1 MKYIKK
7 VKVKNGFIE
16 ITIFAV
22 NKKTYTPD
30 FIVNSG
36 FTIHFKQLIMKRT
49 VFTLSLIFLLSSIS
63 FSQILEPVKW
73 AYEKKEL
80 GNNEFELVLKASI
93 EKKWHLYSQFVPE
106 GGPVKTSFYFYDKQ
120 GVEFLGD
127 DVKIIEEASF
137 EKENDTDFI
146 VSFTEPAGHEE
157 KDPMF
162 ENMLVKYFESGA
174 EFTRKIRVTTSDP
187 LILSGYIYFMC
198 CDDTKCL
205 PPNDENKFEFAF
217 NNAAAKQTSDE
228 KPASEGTNKVEISEI
243 SIGSQET
250 KTETGQYKRTT
261 EILKDKSVLQRANLD
276 DLTNK
281 SLWELF
287 IFSILAGLA
296 AILTPC
302 VFPMIPMTV
311 SFFMKE
317 QKVKGKLQ
325 AIVFGVSIILI
336 YTVVG
341 TLIAVTLGVNF
352 ANWLSTHWLPNV
364 LFFLIFVIFAASF
377 FGMFELTL
385 PNWLISKSDSKADKG
400 GMTGAFFMAFTLV
413 LVSFSCTGPLV
424 GAILVKAAT
433 GAWLEPIVG
442 MLGFSVAFALP
453 FTLFAFFPSWMNK
466 LPKSGGWLNSVKVIL
481 GFIELALGLKFLS
494 VADQTY
500 HWGILDR
507 EVYLAFWIIIF
518 ILMGFY
524 LLGKVKFAHDSE
536 VKFISVPRL
545 TLVIITFSFVA
556 YLIPGMFGAPLKALS
571 GYLPPMTTHDF
582 DLENIARQ
590 NSSMPGNLTQESAIC
605 ETPKYHEFLHLPH
618 GIEGYFDYEQGLA
631 CAKKLNKPI
640 YIDFTGHGC
649 VNCREMEAN
658 VWSDPGVLKKLK
670 EDFVVISLY
679 VDDKTQLPESEWIL
693 SSADGKL
700 KKSIGKIYADMQIY
714 NFNVNAQPYYILL
727 GHNGDLLAK
736 PRAYNL
742 NVDEF
747 ISFLD
752 TGLNNFKNG
761 KSL

>member
-1 MKYIKK
+1 M
-7 VKVKNGFIE
+7 
-16 ITIFAV
+16 
-22 NKKTYTPD
+22 KKT
-30 FIVNSG
+30 
-36 FTIHFKQLIMKRT
+36 
-49 VFTLSLIFLLSSIS
+49 TLSLGLIFLFTTFS

-73 AYEKKEL
+73 SYNKKEL
-80 GNNEFELVLKASI
+80 GNNEFELVFKATI
-93 EKKWHLYSQFVPE
+93 EKKWHLYSQFIPE
-106 GGPVKTSFYFYDKQ
+106 GEVMPVKTSFYFYDIK
-120 GVEFLGD
+120 GIKFLGEGL
-127 DVKIIEEASF
+127 KIVEEASF
-137 EKENDTDFI
+137 EVENDTDYI
-146 VSFTEPAGHEE
+146 VSFNEPAGHEE

-162 ENMLVKYFESGA
+162 ENKLIKYFEKEV
-174 EFTRKIRVTTSDP
+174 EFTRKVKITTTDP
-187 LILSGYIYFMC
+187 LLISGYIYFMC
-198 CDDTKCL
+198 CDDSKCL
-205 PPNDENKFEFAF
+205 PPNDENKFEFVF
-217 NNAAAKQTSDE
+217 NGA
-228 KPASEGTNKVEISEI
+228 ASEQVIKDKSSGKGTPLVETTEI
-243 SIGSQET
+243 NVGSQAT
-250 KTETGQYKRTT
+250 KTEPGQYKRTY
-261 EILKDKSVLQRANLD
+261 EILKDKTVLQRANLD
-276 DLTNK
+276 DISNK

-317 QKVKGKLQ
+317 QKAKGKIQ
-325 AIVFGVSIILI
+325 AIVFGISIILI
-336 YTVVG
+336 YSVVG
-341 TLIAVTLGVNF
+341 TIIAVTLGVNF
-352 ANWLSTHWLPNV
+352 ANWLSTHWIPNV
-364 LFFLIFVIFAASF
+364 MFFLIFVIFAASF
-377 FGMFELTL
+377 FGMFEMTL
-385 PNWLISKSDSKADKG
+385 PGWLINKSDSKADKG
-400 GMTGAFFMAFTLV
+400 GFTGAFFMAFTLV

-466 LPKSGGWLNSVKVIL
+466 LPKSGGWLNSVKVVL

-518 ILMGFY
+518 LLMGFY
-524 LLGKVKFAHDSE
+524 LLGKIKFAHDSD
-536 VKFISVPRL
+536 VKLISVPRL
-545 TLVIITFSFVA
+545 TLVIITFTFVI

-582 DLENIARQ
+582 DIDKITRQ
-590 NSSMPGNLTQESAIC
+590 NANSSNSDQQGSTIC
-605 ETPKYHEFLHLPH
+605 ETPKFHEFLHLPH
-618 GIEGYFDYEQGLA
+618 GLQGYFDYEQGLA

-658 VWSDPGVLKKLK
+658 VWSDPVVLKRLK
-670 EDFVVISLY
+670 EDYVVISLY
-679 VDDKTQLPESEWIL
+679 VDDKTPLPESEWVL

-714 NFNVNAQPYYILL
+714 NFNVNAQPYYILM
-727 GHNGDLLAK
+727 GHNGDLLEK
-736 PRAYNL
+736 PRAYDL
-742 NVDEF
+742 DVDAF
-747 ISFLD
+747 VKFLD
-752 TGLNNFKNG
+752 SGLNNFKNG

>member
-1 MKYIKK
+1 
-7 VKVKNGFIE
+7 
-16 ITIFAV
+16 
-22 NKKTYTPD
+22 
-30 FIVNSG
+30 
-36 FTIHFKQLIMKRT
+36 MKRLIAIAGILL
-49 VFTLSLIFLLSSIS
+49 VFTSLVY
-63 FSQILEPVKW
+63 SQILDPVKW
-73 AYEKKEL
+73 SFNKTDL
-80 GNNEFELVLKASI
+80 GNNEFELVFTASI
-93 EKKWHLYSQFVPE
+93 EKKWHLYSQFVPDGE
-106 GGPVKTSFYFYDKQ
+106 GMPVKTSFYFYDIK
-120 GVEFLGD
+120 GIEFLGD
-127 DVKIIEEASF
+127 DVKILEEASY
-137 EKENDTDFI
+137 EKENDIDYI
-146 VSFTEPAGHEE
+146 VSFIEPKGHEE

-162 ENMLVKYFESGA
+162 NNAIIKYFEKEA
-174 EFTRKIRVTTSDP
+174 KFTRKIRITTKDP
-187 LILSGYIYFMC
+187 LTVSGYVYFMC
-198 CDDTKCL
+198 CDDEKCL
-205 PPNDENKFEFAF
+205 PPNDQYKFEFTF
-217 NNAAAKQTSDE
+217 NGKAREVTEAVTDTAK
-228 KPASEGTNKVEISEI
+228 KKIPVVEVTEI
-243 SIGSQET
+243 NIGSEKEQVLLPGEYK
-250 KTETGQYKRTT
+250 KTYEM
-261 EILKDKSVLQRANLD
+261 LKDKSVLDRADVD
-276 DLTNK
+276 DISNK

-317 QKVKGKLQ
+317 QKAKAKVQ
-325 AIVFGVSIILI
+325 AIVFGISIILI

-352 ANWLSTHWLPNV
+352 ANWLSTHWLPNI
-364 LFFLIFVIFAASF
+364 LFFLIFVVFAASF
-377 FGMFELTL
+377 FGMFEITL
-385 PNWLISKSDSKADKG
+385 PSWLINKSDSKADKG
-400 GMTGAFFMAFTLV
+400 GFTGAFFMAFTLV

-507 EVYLAFWIIIF
+507 EIYLAFWIIIF
-518 ILMGFY
+518 ALMGFY
-524 LLGKVKFAHDSE
+524 LLGKIKFSHDSE

-545 TLVIITFSFVA
+545 ALVIITFTFVI

-571 GYLPPMTTHDF
+571 GYLPPMATHDF
-582 DLENIARQ
+582 DLEKIIRQ
-590 NSSMPGNLTQESAIC
+590 NSSSHMELSKGSSIC

-618 GIEGYFDYEQGLA
+618 GIEGYYDYEQGLA
-631 CAKKLNKPI
+631 CAKKLGKPI
-640 YIDFTGHGC
+640 YVDFTGHGC

-658 VWSDPGVLKKLK
+658 VWSDPGVLRRLK
-670 EDFVVISLY
+670 EEYVVISLY
-679 VDDKTQLPESEWIL
+679 VDDKTMLPESEWVL

-700 KKSIGKIYADMQIY
+700 KKSIGKVYADLQIY

-727 GHNGDLLAK
+727 DHDGGLLAK
-736 PRAYNL
+736 PRAYDL
-742 NVDEF
+742 DVEAF
-747 ISFLD
+747 VKFLD
-752 TGLNNFKNG
+752 TGIENFKSG